1 MAPSTIFG
9 CPEAAN
15 QMNDLTPNDLSH
27 LSEAEFQALPALQ
40 QPTTTLAAF
49 SIGPACDLAKLD
61 NEFRAWVR
69 TPWRS
74 DEIVTPTADA

>member
-1 MAPSTIFG
+1 MARQ
-9 CPEAAN
+9 CYRNDMNN
-15 QMNDLTPNDLSH
+15 QIITASGQVP
-27 LSEAEFQALPALQ
+27 PAIK

-61 NEFRAWVR
+61 DEFRAWLK

-74 DEIVTPTADA
+74 DEIVAPRGQKLYT

>member
-1 MAPSTIFG
+1 MTRSRYR
-9 CPEAAN
+9 
-15 QMNDLTPNDLSH
+15 NDMKDQIITTSD
-27 LSEAEFQALPALQ
+27 QALPALQ